1 MSTADQVKKIRIAK
15 IKELKKQGKE
25 VYPSHCFCN
34 QSISNILN
42 NFYSWSIAKKK
53 IWVGGRIMS
62 IRFHGGI
69 AFADLRDA
77 SGHLQIVFKKEETKN
92 FESLNQYLDVSD
104 FIEVRG
110 FPFKTERGEKSLLVQ
125 EWRLLAKSLK
135 PIPSEWY
142 GLKDTEE
149 RFRRR
154 YLDLILNEEVKK
166 RFETRSKIIKAMRG
180 FFDKE
185 GFMEVE
191 TPILQTL
198 AGGAAACPFKTKLNI
213 LNMPLYLRIAPELYL
228 KRLIV
233 GGFEKIFEIGK
244 NFRNEGIDKTHNPEF
259 TMMELYWAY
268 ADYEDMMDFI
278 ERLFVYILKNAL
290 PQTEDPM
297 LINFNGQLI
306 NFTPP
311 WPRKKFLDLIEEE
324 TNLKPL
330 ATKSQTWRAFLQT
343 QGVTITEE
351 IKKMDEWGLMDEVYK
366 KVCLEKLTQP
376 TFVTHHP
383 IVLSPLAKLSKD
395 NLNETERFQLVAGGI
410 ELVNGYSELNDPLE
424 QAERFKKQEQRRKAG
439 NKEASPYDK
448 DFIEALEYGMPP
460 TAGVGIGIDRLVML
474 LTNAPSIKEVIFFPF
489 MKNK

>member
-1 MSTADQVKKIRIAK
+1 MLVEEWRI
-15 IKELKKQGKE
+15 L
-25 VYPSHCFCN
+25 
-34 QSISNILN
+34 
-42 NFYSWSIAKKK
+42 
-53 IWVGGRIMS
+53 
-62 IRFHGGI
+62 
-69 AFADLRDA
+69 
-77 SGHLQIVFKKEETKN
+77 T
-92 FESLNQYLDVSD
+92 
-104 FIEVRG
+104 
-110 FPFKTERGEKSLLVQ
+110 KSL
-125 EWRLLAKSLK
+125 R

-142 GLKDTEE
+142 GLKDAEE

-166 RFETRSKIIKAMRG
+166 RFETRSKIIKAMRE

-185 GFMEVE
+185 GFVEVE

-198 AGGAAACPFKTKLNI
+198 AGGATARPFKTKLNI

-278 ERLFVYILKNAL
+278 EKLFVYILKHAL
-290 PQTEDPM
+290 PQIEDPL

-330 ATKSQTWRAFLQT
+330 ATDVRKWRAFLQA

-366 KVCLEKLTQP
+366 KVCLEKLIQP
-376 TFVTHHP
+376 TFITHHP
-383 IVLSPLAKLSKD
+383 SALSPLAKLSKD
-395 NLNETERFQLVAGGI
+395 DPNETERFQVVVGGI

-424 QAERFKKQEQRRKAG
+424 QAERFK
-439 NKEASPYDK
+439 NKSKEGGRETK
-448 DFIEALEYGMPP
+448 
-460 TAGVGIGIDRLVML
+460 RHHVMIKIL
-474 LTNAPSIKEVIFFPF
+474 LKHSNMECRQQPAWA
-489 MKNK
+489 

>member
-1 MSTADQVKKIRIAK
+1 MSTADQIKKIRIDK
-15 IKELKKQGKE
+15 VKELKKQGKD
-25 VYPSHCFCN
+25 VYPSHCFRN
-34 QSISNILN
+34 HLVSDVLVHFS
-42 NFYSWSIAKKK
+42 SWSETKKK
-53 IWVGGRIMS
+53 IWIGGRIMS

-69 AFADLRDA
+69 AFADLRDT
-77 SGHLQIVFKKEETKN
+77 SGHLQIVFKKGDTKD
-92 FESLNQYLDVSD
+92 FELVNQYLDTSD
-104 FIEVRG
+104 FVEVKG
-110 FPFKTERGEKSLLVQ
+110 FPFKTERGAKSLLVE
-125 EWRLLAKSLK
+125 EWRILTKSLR

-142 GLKDTEE
+142 GLKDAEE

-166 RFETRSKIIKAMRG
+166 RFETRSKIIKAMRE

-185 GFMEVE
+185 GFVEVE

-198 AGGAAACPFKTKLNI
+198 AGGATARPFKTKLNI

-278 ERLFVYILKNAL
+278 EKLFVYILKHAL
-290 PQTEDPM
+290 PQIEDPL

-330 ATKSQTWRAFLQT
+330 ATDVRKWRAFLQA

-366 KVCLEKLTQP
+366 KVCLEKLIQP
-376 TFVTHHP
+376 TFITHHP
-383 IVLSPLAKLSKD
+383 SALSPLAKLSKD
-395 NLNETERFQLVAGGI
+395 DPNETERFQVVVGGI

-424 QAERFKKQEQRRKAG
+424 QAERFKKQEQRRRAG
-439 NKEASPYDK
+439 NEEASRYDK
-448 DFIEALEYGMPP
+448 DFVEALEYGMPP

>member
-1 MSTADQVKKIRIAK
+1 
-15 IKELKKQGKE
+15 
-25 VYPSHCFCN
+25 
-34 QSISNILN
+34 
-42 NFYSWSIAKKK
+42 
-53 IWVGGRIMS
+53 
-62 IRFHGGI
+62 
-69 AFADLRDA
+69 
-77 SGHLQIVFKKEETKN
+77 
-92 FESLNQYLDVSD
+92 VSD

-154 YLDLILNEEVKK
+154 YLDLILNEEVRK
-166 RFETRSKIIKAMRG
+166 RFETRSKIIKAMRS

-198 AGGAAACPFKTKLNI
+198 AGGATARPFKTKLNI

-278 ERLFVYILKNAL
+278 ERLFVYILKTPCL
-290 PQTEDPM
+290 KQKIRCL
-297 LINFNGQLI
+297 LI
-306 NFTPP
+306 
-311 WPRKKFLDLIEEE
+311 
-324 TNLKPL
+324 
-330 ATKSQTWRAFLQT
+330 
-343 QGVTITEE
+343 
-351 IKKMDEWGLMDEVYK
+351 
-366 KVCLEKLTQP
+366 
-376 TFVTHHP
+376 
-383 IVLSPLAKLSKD
+383 
-395 NLNETERFQLVAGGI
+395 
-410 ELVNGYSELNDPLE
+410 
-424 QAERFKKQEQRRKAG
+424 
-439 NKEASPYDK
+439 
-448 DFIEALEYGMPP
+448 
-460 TAGVGIGIDRLVML
+460 
-474 LTNAPSIKEVIFFPF
+474 
-489 MKNK
+489 